1 MPRISKVTDTFTK
14 LEYGYLY
21 DIQHPGELYD
31 WFSIVRLSKSAE
43 EFSDAAQCV
52 ELGGPGGHAGKGSA
66 LAHLTKIR
74 GISLVDSLTKLN
86 TDLFTGMHNTLER
99 TGRVFINSNGG
110 FFGMKESLKIEDT
123 RAIFAYIL
131 PSDKVRI
138 IQWPNGHH
146 YYAKFGEQD
155 VVVDGVQKWDTWE
168 EAEAASMRF
177 IQEGK
182 L

>member
-31 WFSIVRLSKSAE
+31 WFSIVRLSRSAE
-43 EFSDAAQCV
+43 EFSDAAQCR
-52 ELGGPGGHAGKGSA
+52 ELGGLGGHATKGSA
-66 LAHLTKIR
+66 LAYLTK
-74 GISLVDSLTKLN
+74 N
-86 TDLFTGMHNTLER
+86 TDLFTGMRNTLER

-138 IQWPNGHH
+138 IQWPGVGNH
-146 YYAKFGEQD
+146 YYAKFGDQD
-155 VVVDGVQKWDTWE
+155 VVVDGVQKWNTWE
-168 EAEAASMRF
+168 EAEAAALRF